1 MAFVTFDSD
10 DIFNMTAV
18 ARDSFKNAVKSADKK
33 RAAKLEHARKFSN
46 DAGYALAKK
55 EADADYEKAV
65 EKARFAVKTEFFDAL
80 DSARAKEVKRV
91 QTIPETKL
99 SKIKLLSDRKMSAEE
114 LHALAK
120 IDGFALDYWCSQHL
134 RDIADISGLVLEDLP
149 DVHILPSLSTKLRV
163 IDEIMNETE
172 DMLKNYNPKE
182 DSLKDFAY
190 LHDAHITKWT
200 ENFTN
205 GLRTLAS
212 LSDEA
217 IIRRSFSK
225 INEGMNE
232 FERGQAIKSALDE
245 CPDKCR
251 ATLLTKIA
259 ESHIIG
265 DTALKLSG
273 YETEIK
279 SFRDNGGSDEYK
291 KALSAVEVV
300 KGASDAMD
308 EKALQVIHDMR
319 GNRYFISELEKVD
332 TDIARHYAEVAE
344 LDKAENEKVD

>member
-33 RAAKLEHARKFSN
+33 RTAKLEHARKFSN

-80 DSARAKEVKRV
+80 DSVRSKEVKRV

-134 RDIADISGLVLEDLP
+134 RDIAENSGLVLEDLP
-149 DVHILPSLSTKLRV
+149 DVHVLPSLSTKLRV

-172 DMLKNYNPKE
+172 DMLKNYNPDE
-182 DSLKDFAY
+182 TVKDMAY
-190 LHDAHITKWT
+190 LHDCHITKWT
-200 ENFTN
+200 ERFTN

-225 INEGMNE
+225 INEGMDE
-232 FERGQAIKSALDE
+232 RERGKAIKEALDTV
-245 CPDKCR
+245 PDKCR
-251 ATLLTKIA
+251 VALINKIA
-259 ESHIIG
+259 DSHIIG
-265 DTALKLSG
+265 DVALKLSG
-273 YETEIK
+273 YEDEIK
-279 SFRDNGGSDEYK
+279 SFRDNGGTGEYK
-291 KALSAVEVV
+291 SALSAVEIV
-300 KGASDAMD
+300 KGASDVMD
-308 EKALQVIHDMR
+308 ERALQTIHDMR

-344 LDKAENEKVD
+344 LDKAENAKAD